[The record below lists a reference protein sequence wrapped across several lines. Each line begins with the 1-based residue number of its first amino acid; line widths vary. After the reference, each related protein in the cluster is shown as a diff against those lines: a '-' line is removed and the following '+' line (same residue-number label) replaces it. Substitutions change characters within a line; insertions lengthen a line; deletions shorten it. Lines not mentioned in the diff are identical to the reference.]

1 MAPEEPST
9 PSLGRYG
16 HIPPSD
22 NPGLIKPVS
31 YDHIRLMAL
40 EHSTPLSWG
49 LIRTAKMAKPIY
61 ALLGT
66 AMSPGD
72 YVRVTRTFLEVFKAG
87 HLPDHCTPS
96 MGSSAEVNA
105 QSQDEIVVKLKE
117 DPQAHPS
124 ESHLLRSRDDST
136 RRPLSRSVTVYHQ
149 HPPWSPLSKQVSTS
163 SLRTPPPRSTKC
175 GTESTP

>member
-66 AMSPGD
+66 AM
-72 YVRVTRTFLEVFKAG
+72 TG

-124 ESHLLRSRDDST
+124 ESHLF
-136 RRPLSRSVTVYHQ
+136 
-149 HPPWSPLSKQVSTS
+149 PLSKQSTPT
-163 SLRTPPPRSTKC
+163 LHCPPPATQPKETKR
-175 GTESTP
+175 GTEPAP

>member
-9 PSLGRYG
+9 LSLERYG
-16 HIPPSD
+16 HIPSSD

-31 YDHIRLMAL
+31 YDHIRLVTSQMHRQMAL

-87 HLPDHCTPS
+87 HLPDHI
-96 MGSSAEVNA
+96 A

-117 DPQAHPS
+117 DPQAYPS
-124 ESHLLRSRDDST
+124 ESHLLRIRDDST

-149 HPPWSPLSKQVSTS
+149 LPPSTPT
-163 SLRTPPPRSTKC
+163 LHCPPPAIQPKETKR